1 MFAIGLGTD
10 SKHVLTRIVENLFAE
25 GQLLEDC
32 CSKAKWIRLINL
44 DKASTVMWFDHYQA
58 LLNSIPGS
66 PFILVKF
73 TRTVIT

>member
-25 GQLLEDC
+25 GQLLEDY

-44 DKASTVMWFDHYQA
+44 DQASAVIN
-58 LLNSIPGS
+58 LI
-66 PFILVKF
+66 ILHESRSK
-73 TRTVIT
+73 